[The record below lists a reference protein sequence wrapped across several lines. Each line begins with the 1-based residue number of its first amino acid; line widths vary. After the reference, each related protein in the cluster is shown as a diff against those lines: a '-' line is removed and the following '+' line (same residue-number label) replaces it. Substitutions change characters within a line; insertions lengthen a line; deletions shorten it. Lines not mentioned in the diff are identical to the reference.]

1 MTLTEEKFLRVE
13 QERNRILEKILK
25 TEEKKYELLKEFRT
39 RALIFD
45 KELEVLKEG
54 ELCSKEESTS
64 LT

>member
-25 TEEKKYELLKEFRT
+25 TEEKNHELLKEFRT
-39 RALIFD
+39 NALIFS

-54 ELCSKEESTS
+54 EPCSKEESTS